1 MRIAEIFHSIQG
13 EGSLVG
19 VPSVFVRTSGC
30 NLRCSWCD
38 TPYTSWQPE
47 GDDWTLERIWA
58 AVEAYASRHVVV
70 TGGEPMIAREIVEL
84 TRGLR
89 ARGLHITIET
99 AGTVF
104 APVECDLMSIS
115 PKLANSTPEGE
126 WQERHDR
133 LRIQPEVLRRLM
145 ETYDYQLKF
154 VVARPEDMAEVRDLV
169 REFRRGRGQ
178 SGPDAGR
185 HRRECVARAGRVAG
199 GDLQAGWLP
208 VQPAVACGVVGQ
220 PARDVERRW
229 RDVDV
234 PRRRGRLPHVYTFL
248 NASTAFNPPNA
259 NEFDSAYST
268 CAARARFGITSRSH
282 SAIGH
287 AVIGGRRQHAV
298 AQRQNRGHGLERR
311 RRAQRVPVHGFGRAD
326 RQLVGV
332 RAENAANRRRL
343 GGIVGRRGRAV
354 RVDVADLFGLE
365 CRRRAKPRAWPA
377 PRPPRMA
384 A

>member
-89 ARGLHITIET
+89 TRGLHITVET

-169 REFRRGRGQ
+169 RQLGADAGKVVLMPEGIDPSVLRERGVWLAEICKQDGFRFSPRLHVELWGNRRG
-178 SGPDAGR
+178 
-185 HRRECVARAGRVAG
+185 
-199 GDLQAGWLP
+199 
-208 VQPAVACGVVGQ
+208 
-220 PARDVERRW
+220 
-229 RDVDV
+229 
-234 PRRRGRLPHVYTFL
+234 T
-248 NASTAFNPPNA
+248 
-259 NEFDSAYST
+259 
-268 CAARARFGITSRSH
+268 
-282 SAIGH
+282 
-287 AVIGGRRQHAV
+287 
-298 AQRQNRGHGLERR
+298 
-311 RRAQRVPVHGFGRAD
+311 
-326 RQLVGV
+326 
-332 RAENAANRRRL
+332 
-343 GGIVGRRGRAV
+343 
-354 RVDVADLFGLE
+354 
-365 CRRRAKPRAWPA
+365 
-377 PRPPRMA
+377 
-384 A
+384 